1 MATWNFS
8 VIKTTTDVYLTN
20 DNILNAIQRTHIE
33 QIDNDDFEDEAANDM
48 DRAFINE
55 VAERGYDF
63 EALWD
68 ARTKEAVGTLP
79 TLTPI
84 SINKACIKDCN
95 APIHRKYIL
104 FDYKAAQIV
113 SYQIIDNR

>member
-8 VIKTTTDVYLTN
+8 VIKTTTDVYATD
-20 DNILNAIQRTHIE
+20 DNILNAIERTQIE
-33 QIDNDDFEDEAANDM
+33 QTDYSDFFDEAANDM

-63 EALWD
+63 ETLWD
-68 ARTKEAVGTLP
+68 KRIKEAEGTLP
-79 TLTPI
+79 TLNPMP
-84 SINKACIKDCN
+84 INKACIKDCN
-95 APIHRKYIL
+95 APIYRKYIL
-104 FDYKAAQIV
+104 FDYKASQIV

>member
-8 VIKTTTDVYLTN
+8 VIKTTTDVYATD
-20 DNILNAIQRTHIE
+20 DNVLNAIERTKIE
-33 QIDNDDFEDEAANDM
+33 QIDYSDFFDVAANDM

-68 ARTKEAVGTLP
+68 ARTKEAKGTLP
-79 TLTPI
+79 TLKPMP
-84 SINKACIKDCN
+84 INKACIKDCN
-95 APIHRKYIL
+95 APIYRKYIL
-104 FDYKAAQIV
+104 FDYKTSQIV
-113 SYQIIDNR
+113 SYQIINNG